1 MAQFSIPSAE
11 LKTASESK
19 KLFEFL
25 TDFKNFGS
33 ILPDDKVEGF
43 TYDNNSCS
51 FSIKGIT
58 PMKIV
63 LSNKIPYK
71 EIFFTSDGLG
81 KFNFNLK
88 VNFDSNTENNTVSK
102 VVLGGDLNP
111 FILKMAE
118 SALRSLVDSMN
129 TKLSQLVL

>member
-1 MAQFSIPSAE
+1 MALFSIPSNE
-11 LKTASESK
+11 LQTVTESK

-33 ILPDDKVEGF
+33 ILPEDKVEGF
-43 TYDNNSCS
+43 TFDNNSCS

-71 EIFFTSDGLG
+71 EIYFTSDGLG
-81 KFNFNLK
+81 KFNFNLR
-88 VNFDSNTENNTVSK
+88 VNFEENLNNTATSK
-102 VVLGGDLNP
+102 VVLGGELNP

-118 SALRSLVDSMN
+118 SALKSLVDSMN
-129 TKLSQLVL
+129 TKLSQLQL